1 MFPVVRCFTWK
12 PELVPNTLW
21 MTVDLAP
28 CEKKLTNIV
37 LYKNPF
43 LGQFFNV
50 SLQINIF
57 LSFLFNSNS
66 LS

>member
-50 SLQINIF
+50 SL
-57 LSFLFNSNS
+57 
-66 LS
+66 